1 VARLSVNL
9 NKVAL
14 LRNSRHTGVPDLQEF
29 ARIAIAAGA
38 GGITVHP
45 RPDERHI
52 RRNDVPALAKL
63 MQPRRPTLELNIE
76 GYPDAR
82 LVDIATE
89 VLPEQCT
96 LVPDA
101 PAAFTSEK
109 GWDLTVDQMQ
119 LLRPVIATLR
129 ELKSR
134 VILFIDPDT
143 TVLDRVIQ
151 VGGEGIEIF
160 TGGYAADFRAR
171 QHAAMLDACTETARQ
186 ARERG
191 LVVNVG
197 HDLNLRNLPPLIA
210 RIPFLAE
217 ASIGHELTAD
227 ALLMGYGSAVRA
239 YVTALTSTQD
249 VGQA

>member
-14 LRNSRHTGVPDLQEF
+14 LRNSRHTGVPDLLEF

-63 MQPRRPTLELNIE
+63 MQPRRPNLELNIE

-82 LVDIATE
+82 LVDMATE

-151 VGGEGIEIF
+151 VGE
-160 TGGYAADFRAR
+160 RASR
-171 QHAAMLDACTETARQ
+171 SSLAAMLRTSAHDNMPPCLTPVPKPRGRQ
-186 ARERG
+186 ERE
-191 LVVNVG
+191 
-197 HDLNLRNLPPLIA
+197 
-210 RIPFLAE
+210 
-217 ASIGHELTAD
+217 
-227 ALLMGYGSAVRA
+227 ALW
-239 YVTALTSTQD
+239 
-249 VGQA
+249 

>member
-1 VARLSVNL
+1 
-9 NKVAL
+9 
-14 LRNSRHTGVPDLQEF
+14 
-29 ARIAIAAGA
+29 
-38 GGITVHP
+38 
-45 RPDERHI
+45 
-52 RRNDVPALAKL
+52 
-63 MQPRRPTLELNIE
+63 M
-76 GYPDAR
+76 
-82 LVDIATE
+82 ATE

-109 GWDLTVDQMQ
+109 GWDLTVDQVQ
-119 LLRPVIATLR
+119 LLRPVIASLR

-134 VILFIDPDT
+134 VILFIDPDP

-160 TGGYAADFRAR
+160 TGAYAAQFRAR
-171 QHAAMLDACTETARQ
+171 QHAAMLDACAETARQ
-186 ARERG
+186 ARARG

-227 ALLMGYGSAVRA
+227 ALLMGYGAAVRA

-249 VGQA
+249 VTGK